1 MKLDSTFAVIGPDHS
16 VAPVPVTPSIYEE
29 LDRRF
34 DAFKGRLLVASYS
47 FDADW
52 PTWEMHPKGD
62 EVVVLM
68 SGAAD
73 MILDEAGR
81 HRIVKL
87 ATPGEFVIVPK
98 ATWHTA
104 KISTPTT
111 MIFVTPGEGTE
122 NAVR

>member
-1 MKLDSTFAVIGPDHS
+1 MKLDGTFAVIGPDHS
-16 VAPVPVTPSIYEE
+16 VTAVPVTPTIYEE
-29 LDRRF
+29 LDKRF
-34 DAFKGRLLVASYS
+34 DAFKGRLLVASYR

-62 EVVVLM
+62 EIVVLL

-81 HRIVKL
+81 HRTVKL
-87 ATPGEFVIVPK
+87 AVPGEFVIVPK

-104 KISTPTT
+104 KVSTPTT
-111 MIFVTPGEGTE
+111 MLFVTPGEGTE

>member
-1 MKLDSTFAVIGPDHS
+1 MKLDSTFLVINPGLS
-16 VAPVPVTPSIYEE
+16 VSPVAVTPTIYEE
-29 LDRRF
+29 LDRHF
-34 DAFKGRLLVASYS
+34 DHFKGRLLVATYR

-62 EVVVLM
+62 EVVVLL

-73 MILDEAGR
+73 MVLDEAGN
-81 HRIVKL
+81 HRVVKL
-87 ATPGEFVIVPK
+87 SAPGEFVIVPK

-111 MIFVTPGEGTE
+111 MLFVTPGEGTE
-122 NAVR
+122 NAAR